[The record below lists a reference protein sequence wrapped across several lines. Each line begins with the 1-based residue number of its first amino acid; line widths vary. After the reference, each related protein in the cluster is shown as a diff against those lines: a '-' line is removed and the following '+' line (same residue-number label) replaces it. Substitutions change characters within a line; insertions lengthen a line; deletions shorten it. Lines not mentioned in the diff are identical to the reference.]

1 MAFLKR
7 FLFLG
12 AVVGVLGFSL
22 LKSWERADN
31 QPSASPAAARGPQ
44 PQAPPT
50 APLQTTGSVS
60 GRQFSLTKDG
70 DQAVAVFSPY
80 LPRDDRAFLGA
91 AAAVVSSGFG
101 TVLAVD
107 GARLVG
113 SEVVVG
119 GADGRRY
126 YLFPI
131 KQDTGEVHSIRVR
144 RE

>member
-1 MAFLKR
+1 MAFLTR

-31 QPSASPAAARGPQ
+31 QPSATATAGAPQ
-44 PQAPPT
+44 PQAPLT
-50 APLQTTGSVS
+50 IPLQATGSVG

-80 LPRDDRAFLGA
+80 LPRDDRAFLDA
-91 AAAVVSSGFG
+91 AAAVVSKGFG
-101 TVLAVD
+101 TVLEPD

-119 GADGRRY
+119 GVDGRRY
-126 YLFPI
+126 YLFPV
-131 KQDTGEVHSIRVR
+131 KQDTGEIHSIRVR

>member
-1 MAFLKR
+1 MAFLTR

-31 QPSASPAAARGPQ
+31 QPSASPTAGVPQ
-44 PQAPPT
+44 PQAPLT
-50 APLQTTGSVS
+50 IPLQATGSVG

-80 LPRDDRAFLGA
+80 LPRDDRAFLRA
-91 AAAVVSSGFG
+91 AAAVVATGFG
-101 TVLAVD
+101 AVLEID

-119 GADGRRY
+119 SADGRRY

>member
-1 MAFLKR
+1 MAFLTR

-12 AVVGVLGFSL
+12 AVVGAIGFSL

-31 QPSASPAAARGPQ
+31 QPSATPPAGVPQ
-44 PQAPPT
+44 QQAPLTIPQQ
-50 APLQTTGSVS
+50 AAGSVG

-80 LPRDDRAFLGA
+80 LPRDDRAFLDA
-91 AAAVVSSGFG
+91 AAAVVSTGFG
-101 TVLAVD
+101 TVLEVD

-126 YLFPI
+126 YLFPV

>member
-7 FLFLG
+7 LLFLG
-12 AVVGVLGFSL
+12 AVVAVLGFSL

-31 QPSASPAAARGPQ
+31 RPSGIPAVLVPR
-44 PQAPPT
+44 PQAPLT
-50 APLQTTGSVS
+50 TPLQATGSVG

-70 DQAVAVFSPY
+70 DQAVATFSPY

-91 AAAVVSSGFG
+91 AAAVVSAGFG
-101 TVLAVD
+101 AVLESD

-119 GADGRRY
+119 ASDGRRY
-126 YLFPI
+126 YLFPV
-131 KQDTGEVHSIRVR
+131 KQDTGEIHSIRVR